1 MELVKIAPGRNA
13 AVKIHIDRRS
23 YKVVGNVH
31 GDLAEVFS
39 QPFENDAHDMGREL
53 YVGLVVEQVK
63 GAGAIELQGGCHT
76 AGLRLRLLQKLLV
89 QVLKQGRLAVPDPQ
103 AISR

>member
-63 GAGAIELQGGCHT
+63 GAGAVELQGGCHT
-76 AGLRLRLLQKLLV
+76 AGL
-89 QVLKQGRLAVPDPQ
+89 LKSSSYKSWSKGGLPSPIPR

>member
-39 QPFENDAHDMGREL
+39 QPFEDDADNMRRQF
-53 YVGLVVEQVK
+53 YVGLV
-63 GAGAIELQGGCHT
+63 IE
-76 AGLRLRLLQKLLV
+76 
-89 QVLKQGRLAVPDPQ
+89 
-103 AISR
+103 